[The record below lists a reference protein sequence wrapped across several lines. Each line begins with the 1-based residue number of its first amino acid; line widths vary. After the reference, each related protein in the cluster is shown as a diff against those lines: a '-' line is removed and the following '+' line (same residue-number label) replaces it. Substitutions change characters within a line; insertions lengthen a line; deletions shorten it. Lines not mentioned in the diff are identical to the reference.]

1 MRLFSSKPMIMKKL
15 CIPVLALM
23 LMACWQQHKPEQ
35 EGGHESVGS
44 SHEKVEPVDER
55 SFLGRMANSDLK
67 EIKLGELASQHA
79 KDARVKK
86 FGEDIVK
93 ERTASMLQLQE
104 IAHQEGL
111 TLAPELS
118 RDDQDEIGLLRD
130 RDNMDRAY
138 IKRMVHEQK
147 RTADRLAQYT
157 NAKDT
162 AISAYAKRVLPIVN
176 ARGDEAN
183 KILEDMRK
191 QMNNRDISHD

>member
-1 MRLFSSKPMIMKKL
+1 MKKL

-23 LMACWQQHKPEQ
+23 LMACGQQHKPEQ
-35 EGGHESVGS
+35 ERVGDS
-44 SHEKVEPVDER
+44 TRTGRTNVEPVDER

-93 ERTASMLQLQE
+93 ERTASTLQLQE
-104 IAHQEGL
+104 IAHRQGL

-118 RDDQDEIGLLRD
+118 RDDQDEIGLLRE
-130 RDNMDRAY
+130 RDDMDRMY

-162 AISAYAKRVLPIVN
+162 AISSYAKRMLPIVN